1 MEEKTRRA
9 EKTKVTRGQ
18 VVLAV
23 IILLFTILCFL
34 PVALVL
40 VVSFSSDVSI
50 AERGFTF
57 FPSSWS
63 TGAYKYVFSF
73 GGQLIQ
79 SYKITIFET
88 VVGTLLTL
96 LLTSMF
102 AYALSRKDFMLRGPL
117 AVYLLITMLFSGG
130 MLGGYLINANV
141 YHLRNNLLVLVV
153 PGCVSTMNCIVMR
166 TFINSNVPDSLIEA
180 AKIDGA
186 GEVYTFFK
194 IVMPIMAPVLASIGF
209 MCAVGHWNEWQTSM
223 LYIDDSNKATLQLM
237 LMRVEKN
244 IEFLKMRESMG
255 NLSEVELKELDRV
268 PSMATRMA
276 LLFCTLGPILV
287 IYPFFQKFFIRGM
300 TIGSVKG

>member
-1 MEEKTRRA
+1 MEEKAKRA
-9 EKTKVTRGQ
+9 ERTKVTRGQ

-117 AVYLLITMLFSGG
+117 AIYLLITMLFSGG

-166 TFINSNVPDSLIEA
+166 TFITSNVPDSLIEA

-209 MCAVGHWNEWQTSM
+209 MCAVGHWNDYFNALIYTS
-223 LYIDDSNKATLQLM
+223 SPEVQPLQMVLRRI
-237 LMRVEKN
+237 LLQNEA
-244 IEFLKMRESMG
+244 FASG
-255 NLSEVELKELDRV
+255 NGGVQGGYAQSSADQVKYAV
-268 PSMATRMA
+268 IIVSTV
-276 LLFCTLGPILV
+276 PILCV
-287 IYPFFQKFFIRGM
+287 YPFVQKYFEKGVM
-300 TIGSVKG
+300 IGAVKG

>member
-117 AVYLLITMLFSGG
+117 AIYLLITMLFSGG
-130 MLGGYLINANV
+130 MLGSYLINANV

-194 IVMPIMAPVLASIGF
+194 IVMPIMAPVLAYIGF

-223 LYIDDSNKATLQLM
+223 LYIDDADKATLQLM

>member
-166 TFINSNVPDSLIEA
+166 TFITSNVPDSLIEA

-287 IYPFFQKFFIRGM
+287 IYPFFKKFFIRGM

>member
-1 MEEKTRRA
+1 MEEKAKRA
-9 EKTKVTRGQ
+9 ERTKVTRGQ
-18 VVLAV
+18 VILAL
-23 IILLFTILCFL
+23 IIFVFTLLCFL

-40 VVSFSSDVSI
+40 IVSFSSEVSI
-50 AERGFTF
+50 AEKGFTF
-57 FPSSWS
+57 FPSGWS
-63 TGAYKYVFSF
+63 LGAYKYVFSF
-73 GGQLIQ
+73 AGQLIQ
-79 SYKITIFET
+79 SYKITLYET
-88 VVGTLLTL
+88 VVGTALTL
-96 LLTSMF
+96 FLTSMF
-102 AYALSRKDFMLRGPL
+102 AYSLSRKDFMLRGPL
-117 AVYLLITMLFSGG
+117 AIYLLITMLFSGG
-130 MLGGYLINANV
+130 MLGSYLVNANI
-141 YHLRNNLLVLVV
+141 YHLRNNLLVLVL

-166 TFINSNVPDSLIEA
+166 TFITSNVPDSLIEA

-194 IVMPIMAPVLASIGF
+194 IVMPIMVPVLASIGF

-244 IEFLKMRESMG
+244 IEFLKMREAMG
-255 NLSEVELKELDRV
+255 NLSELEMKELNSV

-287 IYPFFQKFFIRGM
+287 IYPFFQRFFIRGM

>member
-117 AVYLLITMLFSGG
+117 AIYLLITMLFSGG

-166 TFINSNVPDSLIEA
+166 TFITSNVPDSLIEA

>member
-1 MEEKTRRA
+1 M
-9 EKTKVTRGQ
+9 
-18 VVLAV
+18 
-23 IILLFTILCFL
+23 
-34 PVALVL
+34 
-40 VVSFSSDVSI
+40 SI

-117 AVYLLITMLFSGG
+117 AIYLLITMLFSGG

-141 YHLRNNLLVLVV
+141 YHLRNSLLVLVV

-223 LYIDDSNKATLQLM
+223 LYIDVSNKATLQLM

-255 NLSEVELKELDRV
+255 NLSDLELKELNSV
-268 PSMATRMA
+268 PTMSTRMA

>member
-117 AVYLLITMLFSGG
+117 AIYLLITMLFSGG

>member
-117 AVYLLITMLFSGG
+117 AIYLLITMLFSGG

-141 YHLRNNLLVLVV
+141 YHLRNSLLVLVV

-166 TFINSNVPDSLIEA
+166 TFINSNVPESLIEA

-255 NLSEVELKELDRV
+255 NLSDLELKELNSV
-268 PSMATRMA
+268 PTMSTRMA

>member
-1 MEEKTRRA
+1 MEEKAKRA
-9 EKTKVTRGQ
+9 ERTKITRGQ
-18 VVLAV
+18 
-23 IILLFTILCFL
+23 IILALIIFVIALLCFL

-40 VVSFSSDVSI
+40 IVSFSSESSI
-50 AERGFTF
+50 ATKGFTF
-57 FPSSWS
+57 FPSGWS

-73 GGQLIQ
+73 GAQLIQ
-79 SYKITIFET
+79 SYKITLFET

-130 MLGGYLINANV
+130 MLGSYLVNANI

-166 TFINSNVPDSLIEA
+166 TFITSNVPDSLIEA

-186 GEVYTFFK
+186 GEIYIFFK
-194 IVMPIMAPVLASIGF
+194 IVMPIMVPVLASIGF

-223 LYIDDSNKATLQLM
+223 LYIDDADKATLQLM

-244 IEFLKMRESMG
+244 IEFLRMREAMG
-255 NLSEVELKELDRV
+255 NLSELEMKELNSV

-276 LLFCTLGPILV
+276 LLFCTLGPILI
-287 IYPFFQKFFIRGM
+287 IYPFFQRFFIRGM

>member
-1 MEEKTRRA
+1 MEEKNRRA

-117 AVYLLITMLFSGG
+117 AIYLLITMLFSGG

-255 NLSEVELKELDRV
+255 NLSEVELKQLEKV

-287 IYPFFQKFFIRGM
+287 IYPFFQRFFIRGM

>member
-1 MEEKTRRA
+1 MEEKTKRA
-9 EKTKVTRGQ
+9 ERTKVTRGQ

-23 IILLFTILCFL
+23 VIALFSILCFL

-40 VVSFSSDVSI
+40 IVSFSSDVSI
-50 AERGFTF
+50 AEKGFSF
-57 FPSSWS
+57 FPTSWS
-63 TGAYKYVFSF
+63 IGAYKYVFSF

-79 SYKITIFET
+79 SYKITLFET
-88 VVGTLLTL
+88 IVGTLLTL

-102 AYALSRKDFMLRGPL
+102 AYPLSRKDFMMRGPL

-130 MLGGYLINANV
+130 LLGGYLINANV

-166 TFINSNVPDSLIEA
+166 TFITSNVPDSLIEA

-209 MCAVGHWNEWQTSM
+209 MSAVGHWNEWQTSM
-223 LYIDDSNKATLQLM
+223 LYIDDSDLATLQLM

-244 IEFLKMRESMG
+244 IEFLKMRQAMG
-255 NLSEVELKELDRV
+255 NLSELEMKELDSV
-268 PSMATRMA
+268 PTMATRMA

-287 IYPFFQKFFIRGM
+287 IYPFFQRYFIRGM

>member
-1 MEEKTRRA
+1 MEEKTKRA

-117 AVYLLITMLFSGG
+117 AIYLLITMLFSGG

-244 IEFLKMRESMG
+244 IEFLKLRESMG
-255 NLSEVELKELDRV
+255 NLSDLELKELNSV
-268 PSMATRMA
+268 PTMSTRMA

>member
-117 AVYLLITMLFSGG
+117 AIYLLITMLFSGG

-255 NLSEVELKELDRV
+255 NLSDLELKELNSV
-268 PSMATRMA
+268 PTMSTRMA

>member
-102 AYALSRKDFMLRGPL
+102 AYSLSRKDFMLRGPL
-117 AVYLLITMLFSGG
+117 AIYLLITMLFSGC

>member
-9 EKTKVTRGQ
+9 EKTRVTRGQ

-166 TFINSNVPDSLIEA
+166 TFITSNVPDSLIEA

-255 NLSEVELKELDRV
+255 NLSDLELKELNSI
-268 PSMATRMA
+268 PTMATRMA

>member
-1 MEEKTRRA
+1 MEEKAKRA
-9 EKTKVTRGQ
+9 ERTKVTRVQ

-117 AVYLLITMLFSGG
+117 AIYLLITMLFSGG

-166 TFINSNVPDSLIEA
+166 TFITSNVPDSLIEA

-223 LYIDDSNKATLQLM
+223 LYIDDADKATLQLM

-255 NLSEVELKELDRV
+255 NLSEVELKELNSI
-268 PSMATRMA
+268 PTMATRMA

>member
-117 AVYLLITMLFSGG
+117 AIYLLITMLFSGG

-166 TFINSNVPDSLIEA
+166 TFITSNVPDSLIEA

-255 NLSEVELKELDRV
+255 NLSEVELKELNSV
-268 PSMATRMA
+268 PTMSTRMA

>member
-1 MEEKTRRA
+1 MEEKAKSA
-9 EKTKVTRGQ
+9 ERTKVTRGQ

-117 AVYLLITMLFSGG
+117 AIYLLITMLFSGG

-223 LYIDDSNKATLQLM
+223 LYIDDADKATLQLM

-255 NLSEVELKELDRV
+255 NLSEVELKELNSV
-268 PSMATRMA
+268 PTMSTRMA

>member
-1 MEEKTRRA
+1 MEEKAKRA
-9 EKTKVTRGQ
+9 ERTKVSRGQ
-18 VVLAV
+18 
-23 IILLFTILCFL
+23 IILALIIFVITLICFL

-40 VVSFSSDVSI
+40 IVSFSSESSI
-50 AERGFTF
+50 ATKGFTF
-57 FPSSWS
+57 FPSGWS

-73 GGQLIQ
+73 GAQLIQ
-79 SYKITIFET
+79 SYKITLFET

-130 MLGGYLINANV
+130 MLGSYLVNANI

-166 TFINSNVPDSLIEA
+166 TFITSNVPDSLIEA

-186 GEVYTFFK
+186 GEIYTFFK
-194 IVMPIMAPVLASIGF
+194 IVMPIMVPVLASIGF

-223 LYIDDSNKATLQLM
+223 LYIDDADKATLQLM

-244 IEFLKMRESMG
+244 IEFLKMREAMG
-255 NLSEVELKELDRV
+255 NLSELEMKELNSV

-287 IYPFFQKFFIRGM
+287 IYPFFQRFFIRGM

>member
-117 AVYLLITMLFSGG
+117 AIYLLITMLFSGG

-255 NLSEVELKELDRV
+255 NLSDLELKELNSI
-268 PSMATRMA
+268 PTMATRMA

>member
-1 MEEKTRRA
+1 MEEKAKRA
-9 EKTKVTRGQ
+9 ERTKVTRGQ

-117 AVYLLITMLFSGG
+117 AIYLLITMLFSGG

-255 NLSEVELKELDRV
+255 NLSDLELKELNSI
-268 PSMATRMA
+268 PTMATRMA

>member
-117 AVYLLITMLFSGG
+117 AIYLLITMLFSGG

-244 IEFLKMRESMG
+244 IEFLKLRESMG
-255 NLSEVELKELDRV
+255 NLSDLELKELNSV
-268 PSMATRMA
+268 PTMSTRMA

>member
-1 MEEKTRRA
+1 MEEKTKRA
-9 EKTKVTRGQ
+9 ERTKVTRGQ

-23 IILLFTILCFL
+23 VIALFSILCFL

-40 VVSFSSDVSI
+40 IVSFSSDVSI
-50 AERGFTF
+50 AEKGFSF
-57 FPSSWS
+57 FPTSWS
-63 TGAYKYVFSF
+63 LGAYKYVFSF

-79 SYKITIFET
+79 SYKITLFET
-88 VVGTLLTL
+88 IVGTLLTL

-102 AYALSRKDFMLRGPL
+102 AYPLSRKDFMMRGPL

-130 MLGGYLINANV
+130 LLGGYLINANV

-166 TFINSNVPDSLIEA
+166 TFITSNVPDSLIEA

-223 LYIDDSNKATLQLM
+223 LYIDDSDLATLQLM

-244 IEFLKMRESMG
+244 IEFLKLREAMG
-255 NLSEVELKELDRV
+255 NLSELEMKELDSV
-268 PSMATRMA
+268 PTMATRMA

-287 IYPFFQKFFIRGM
+287 IYPFFQRFFIRGM

>member
-117 AVYLLITMLFSGG
+117 AIYLLITMLFSGG
-130 MLGGYLINANV
+130 MLGSYLINANV